1 MRGKV
6 CSKLVIVLALALL
19 AGPSAA
25 RVCARGQSG
34 WQGLTGTI
42 LAAAMGRVK
51 LDRNS
56 VSASRFGQSI
66 TLHLPMENSGT
77 IPRTAEYRV
86 ALFNLDG
93 KRLAY
98 KRGKALVG
106 KGNSTMGVTLELDG
120 LAKGH
125 AAEANYVASYRV
137 EVSDEVYR
145 GKRSLFHLITK
156 PSVSMRLPE
165 QAFAGLPLTVPVLL
179 TDALRGSA
187 LTGQTVDVA
196 VTDESGRTH
205 SVTARTN
212 GHGTATVTLA
222 GLPTGRARVTA
233 TGGLA
238 GQMAD
243 SVAGEVEVVS
253 GTRIHLSTDKPLY
266 QPGQTMHL
274 RALILARPDNAP
286 AKDEDVLFEISDARG
301 NKVFKEVSRTN
312 AFGIVAT
319 TFALASKVN
328 MGNYKILLTAG
339 DNQTQKSVKV
349 DRYVLPK
356 FKLDLLLD
364 REFYRPG
371 GTMEGTVQAR
381 YFFGKPA
388 GLAHVKATILDYQG
402 QWVADRE
409 IAGEANEEG
418 IFHFTYELPKR
429 LVGQPVENGEA
440 MMMVNVEV
448 TDSAGQTQTTNR
460 QVVVAAQPI
469 QAYLIPESGSVV
481 PGVRNNFFVAVTDPG
496 GSPLRGES
504 TLHFTTDSGHERT
517 RRVTIDSAGL
527 GTTSFTPPAGTSN
540 ISARMSFEGP
550 DDIVGEENFELP
562 VTGGEA
568 AVLLRTNRSI
578 ISAGES
584 LTVDVLT
591 SNTISDAFLD
601 VTRDGQTLLTRT
613 ITLSNGRGKA
623 KIAIDPAISGTLA
636 LSVFAISAR
645 GEFTRDAQA
654 VFVHPANDLKVKAVL
669 DKESYLPG
677 ESARIQFQVADD
689 NGPRQAALGIHI
701 VDEALFALSESQ
713 PGLLKLFFALEE
725 ELLKPT
731 YQIGQGSGA
740 TLGNLL
746 QQPAAST
753 SDARVQRDRSAQAA
767 IAAQGDV
774 AVSRQ
779 APNSFAGTRDEVRA
793 ILDGHAQQ
801 LRQKLVDA
809 ARTGGR
815 CQLNDGTKS
824 EFSKV
829 AARFRRDSWGRSYR
843 KVANASEVKL
853 HSAGPD
859 RHFDT
864 WDDVHAQVQAW
875 ESCDYPSRVERG
887 GWGGA
892 RWGDAQVPT
901 AMVAGA
907 IGLKAEMDGAGRPV
921 EKRPTALKRTA
932 EEKRD
937 KNKQRGASKGNAEV
951 RVRKWFPETLFVENA
966 LLTDSEGRATIDV
979 PLADSITTWRMSTVA
994 SDRSGQI
1001 GGLSAPVRVFQ
1012 DFFVDIEFPTHLT
1025 RNDRIEFPVVVY
1037 NYLEES
1043 QTVKLELKAADWYE
1057 LDGAGEAELKLA
1069 AGEVASVYFPV
1080 RISGVGWRALTVFG
1094 HGSAGFS
1101 DAVQRRVEVRAD
1113 GERVERSAGGR
1124 LRTDDDGSGQA
1135 TVELPYP
1142 ASSIPGSRSL
1152 TIQVLPG
1159 LSSHVV
1165 QGMDSL
1171 LRLPGGCFE
1180 QTTSSAWPNVLA
1192 LKYLKETEQS
1202 TPEIEMKAAQ
1212 YVSAGYQR
1220 ILTFEC
1226 GSGGFNWWQGDA
1238 TGNVVLSALGIM
1250 QLADAAK
1257 VHSAVDRKV
1266 IERAFSFLKQRQRAD
1281 GSWEQDI
1288 HLHAGNEN
1296 LGRGDLRTSCY
1307 IAWALQEGGLG
1318 QDEVAIRAVKF
1329 IEGKLPD
1336 EKDLYT
1342 VGMCANALARAD
1354 RQGAVLDQAL
1364 ERIIK
1369 AVTVEGEFAYWTMAG
1384 QTLVNSGGEAGKVE
1398 ATALMAL
1405 ALIHAGQEQ
1414 QMIASVVNW
1423 LASKKDP
1430 QGNWGYNTQATV
1442 LALKVFL
1449 AAATI
1454 DTSDTAADVVVKVG
1468 DRELG
1473 RRHFD
1478 NFNKEVVWQLE
1489 APADVLTDDTRLELV
1504 FEGSGNLGYQAV
1516 AVHHIPS
1523 TVDPQPVEGPLSID
1537 VAYDRSQIRTND
1549 TVRVRAT
1556 FTRNDSAAEGAILAT
1571 LGLPPGFE
1579 LLTEDLEGPKRE
1591 KVIRSYETTGR
1602 SLILYLDSLPVGK
1615 SVSLSYRLRARYPV
1629 RVQTGP
1635 SEVRLY
1641 YDNQVISRQD
1651 SEALEVK

>member
-6 CSKLVIVLALALL
+6 CSKVVVMLALALVV
-19 AGPSAA
+19 GPSASTVYA
-25 RVCARGQSG
+25 QGQSG

-42 LAAAMGRVK
+42 VAAAMGSVK
-51 LDRNS
+51 LDRRS

-66 TLHLPMENSGT
+66 TLHLPMENSGS

-86 ALFNLDG
+86 ALFNLEG

-98 KRGKALVG
+98 KKGKALVG
-106 KGNSTMGVTLELDG
+106 KGNTTVGVTLELQG
-120 LAKGH
+120 LAEGH
-125 AAEANYVASYRV
+125 AAEANYVASYRI
-137 EVSDEVYR
+137 EVPDQVYR

-156 PSVSMRLPE
+156 PAVSMRLPE
-165 QAFAGLPLTVPVLL
+165 QAFVGMPLTVPVLL
-179 TDALRGSA
+179 TDALRGNP
-187 LTGQTVDVA
+187 LTGQTIDVT
-196 VTDESGRTH
+196 VTDQRGKTH
-205 SVTARTN
+205 LVTARTD
-212 GHGTATVTLA
+212 GHGTASVTLA
-222 GLPTGRARVTA
+222 GLPTGKAKVTA

-238 GQMAD
+238 GQATD
-243 SVAGEVEVVS
+243 SVTGEVEVVS

-266 QPGQTMHL
+266 QPGQTIHL

-286 AKDEDVLFEISDARG
+286 AQDEDVLFEISDARG
-301 NKVFKEVSRTN
+301 NKVFKKVSRTN

-328 MGNYKILLTAG
+328 MGNYKVLLTAG
-339 DNQTQKSVKV
+339 DNQIQKTVKV

-388 GLAHVKATILDYQG
+388 GLSHVKATILDYQG

-409 IAGEANEEG
+409 ITGEANEEG

-429 LVGQPVENGEA
+429 LVGQPVENGDA

-448 TDSAGQTQTTNR
+448 TDTAGQTQTANR
-460 QVVVAAQPI
+460 QVVVAAQAI

-481 PGVRNNFFVAVTDPG
+481 PGVRNHFFVAVTDPG
-496 GSPLRGES
+496 GSPLRGKS
-504 TLHFTTDSGHERT
+504 TLHFATDTGHERT
-517 RRVTIDSAGL
+517 RRVVIDSAGL
-527 GTTSFTPPAGTSN
+527 GTTSFTPPAGTAN
-540 ISARMSFEGP
+540 VSARMSFEGP

-568 AVLLRTNRSI
+568 TVLLRTNRSI

-584 LTVDVLT
+584 LTVEVLT

-623 KIAIDPAISGTLA
+623 RIAIDPAISGTLA
-636 LSVFAISAR
+636 LSAFALSAR

-654 VFVHPANDLKVKAVL
+654 VFVHPAKDLKVKAVL
-669 DKESYLPG
+669 DKDSYLPG
-677 ESARIQFQVADD
+677 ESARIQFQVVDD

-746 QQPAAST
+746 QEPAATT
-753 SDARVQRDRSAQAA
+753 SGARAKRNRSAQAA

-779 APNSFAGTRDEVRA
+779 APTSFAGTRDEVRT
-793 ILDGHAQQ
+793 ILDSHAHQ
-801 LRQKLVDA
+801 LRQKLVNS

-829 AARFRRDSWGRSYR
+829 AAQFRRDSWGRSYR

-875 ESCDYPSRVERG
+875 ESCDYPSRVERR

-892 RWGDAQVPT
+892 MGGDGRGPT
-901 AMVAGA
+901 AMAAGDM
-907 IGLKAEMDGAGRPV
+907 GLRAEMDAAKPA
-921 EKRPTALKRTA
+921 EKVPTALKKT
-932 EEKRD
+932 EEERRE
-937 KNKQRGASKGNAEV
+937 KNKRSGSSKGNGAV
-951 RVRKWFPETLFVENA
+951 RVRKWFPETLFVENS
-966 LLTDSEGRATIDV
+966 LITDSEGRATIDV

-994 SDRSGQI
+994 SDSTGQI

-1012 DFFVDIEFPTHLT
+1012 DFFVDIDFPTHLT

-1037 NYLEES
+1037 NYLEKA
-1043 QTVKLELKAADWYE
+1043 QTVKLELKPADWYE
-1057 LDGAGEAELKLA
+1057 LDGAGEAELKLG

-1080 RISGVGWRALTVFG
+1080 RVSGVGWHALTVFG

-1113 GERVERSAGGR
+1113 GERIERSAGGR
-1124 LRTDDDGSGQA
+1124 LRTDDDGSGHA
-1135 TVELPYP
+1135 SLDLPYP

-1152 TIQVLPG
+1152 TVQVLPG

-1226 GSGGFNWWQGDA
+1226 SSGGFNWWQGDA

-1266 IERAFSFLKQRQRAD
+1266 IMRAFSFLKRRQRAD

-1296 LGRGDLRTSCY
+1296 LGRGNLRTSCY

-1318 QDEVAIRAVKF
+1318 QEEAAIRVMKF
-1329 IEGKLPD
+1329 IESKLPD
-1336 EKDLYT
+1336 ERDLYT

-1354 RQGAVLDQAL
+1354 RQGAVLDSAL
-1364 ERIIK
+1364 ELIIE

-1384 QTLVNSGGEAGKVE
+1384 QTMVNSGGEAGKVE

-1405 ALIHAGQEQ
+1405 ALIHAGQHQ

-1423 LASKKDP
+1423 LASTKDP

-1454 DTSDTAADVVVKVG
+1454 DTSDTDADVVVKVG

-1489 APADVLTDDTRLELV
+1489 APGDALTDDTRLELL

-1516 AVHHIPS
+1516 AIHHLPS
-1523 TVDPQPVEGPLSID
+1523 RVDPQPVEGPLSID

-1549 TVRVRAT
+1549 TVRVTAT

-1602 SLILYLDSLPVGK
+1602 SLVLYLDSLPVGK

-1629 RVQTGP
+1629 KVQTGP

-1641 YDNQVISRQD
+1641 YDNQVSSRQD